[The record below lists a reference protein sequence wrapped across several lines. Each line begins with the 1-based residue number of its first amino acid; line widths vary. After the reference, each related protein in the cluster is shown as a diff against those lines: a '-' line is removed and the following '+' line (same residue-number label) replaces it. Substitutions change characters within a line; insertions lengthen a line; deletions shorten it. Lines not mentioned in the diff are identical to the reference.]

1 MAVHVLITQERFLD
15 RLYPKKVS
23 SIGYKRG
30 KGDPRVPP
38 VTRNILF
45 GDLGI
50 RSRFQDFVA
59 VAGLILETIASI
71 VTRELDVV

>member
-1 MAVHVLITQERFLD
+1 M
-15 RLYPKKVS
+15 
-23 SIGYKRG
+23 
-30 KGDPRVPP
+30 
-38 VTRNILF
+38 TRNILF

-59 VAGLILETIASI
+59 VAGLILETRASI